1 MKQNFAGING
11 NSHFS
16 VKFSSFTIYLS
27 LKGMRRL
34 DEIPG
39 LWSKIPCS
47 SWGALETLTGRRDD
61 NTGKVTL

>member
-34 DEIPG
+34 DEIRYPVAPEEPWR
-39 LWSKIPCS
+39 LL
-47 SWGALETLTGRRDD
+47 LEGEMITLV
-61 NTGKVTL
+61 K